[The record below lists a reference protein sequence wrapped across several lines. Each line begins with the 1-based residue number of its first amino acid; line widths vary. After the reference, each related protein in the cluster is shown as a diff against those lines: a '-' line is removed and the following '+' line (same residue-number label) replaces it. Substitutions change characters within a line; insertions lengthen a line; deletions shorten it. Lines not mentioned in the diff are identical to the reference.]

1 MELINQTEKLLSA
14 ITGRLQ
20 VKALEEAFT
29 LQIEEGYTNPL
40 EFAVR
45 AKMLIE
51 ALQQTLSNTKELAM
65 EEHSKHG
72 KRAEVFGAEVQQI
85 EAGIKYDYTVCNDP
99 ILEELQKLH
108 EESSRQLKN
117 RELFLKALREPCTII
132 TTDGEIVTINP
143 PIKRS
148 TTTLKVTLTK

>member
-1 MELINQTEKLLSA
+1 MELINQTEQLLSG

-40 EFAVR
+40 EFTVR

-51 ALQQTLSNTKELAM
+51 ALQKTLDNTKELAM
-65 EEHSKHG
+65 QEQSKHG
-72 KRAEVFGAEVQQI
+72 KRAEVFGAEVQQV
-85 EAGIKYDYTVCNDP
+85 EAGVKYDYTVCNDP
-99 ILEELQKLH
+99 ILAELQKLH
-108 EESSRQLKN
+108 EESNRELKN
-117 RELFLKALREPCTII
+117 RELFLKSLREPCTIV

-143 PIKRS
+143 PVKRS
-148 TTTLKVTLTK
+148 TTTLKITLTK